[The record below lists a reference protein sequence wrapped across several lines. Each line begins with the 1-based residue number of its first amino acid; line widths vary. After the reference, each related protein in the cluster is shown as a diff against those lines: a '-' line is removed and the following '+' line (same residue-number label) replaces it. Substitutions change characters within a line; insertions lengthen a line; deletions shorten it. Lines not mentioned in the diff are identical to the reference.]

1 MPAVSHPPVPPPFG
15 PALSDDPI
23 RSPFVPVPAPGL
35 EGVPRSDM
43 ARLEAALPKLVDSAL
58 GGPVVLTRHGEE
70 AFVLLP
76 LDIWRRV
83 WAAAPRPPLILGRGE
98 KPAPSAE

>member
-1 MPAVSHPPVPPPFG
+1 MN
-15 PALSDDPI
+15 DDPI
-23 RSPFVPVPAPGL
+23 QSVHGGDPAPGL

-43 ARLEAALPKLVDSAL
+43 SVLETAVPKLVDSAMR
-58 GGPVVLTRHGEE
+58 GPVVLTRHGRE

-83 WAAAPRPPLILGRGE
+83 WSSSRRPPVLQPQPRD
-98 KPAPSAE
+98 